1 MNHRLPSS
9 IDMASATDP
18 AHPCGLLGDT
28 PERDYSRKLQLF
40 NAFAEPELR
49 LAIAGLALKPGM
61 RVLDAGCGTGEALKW
76 LHDAVRPTGS
86 VVGMDLSAAHVRVA
100 RGAAP
105 DSVQV
110 LQEDLTRPPLA
121 AKSFDLIWS
130 VNTINHL
137 RDPSAGIGTL
147 AGLLR
152 PGGRIAIGQSSL
164 LADQHFAWDARLERL
179 TNEAV
184 RRYYEARYGLTESDL
199 RHVRHLLE
207 WMHLA
212 GLAHVTARTFII
224 ERTAPLRPA
233 DEAYLL
239 EAIYRGTWGERLRPY
254 LTSEDYTELCRL
266 CDPMHPS
273 YALHRRDFH
282 FIQTFTLVIGEAP
295 ARHDS
300 SLVPT

>member
-1 MNHRLPSS
+1 MNDRLPSV
-9 IDMASATDP
+9 ANTAVATDP
-18 AHPCGLLGDT
+18 ARPCGLLGDT

-49 LAIAGLALKPGM
+49 LAVAGLALTPGL

-100 RGAAP
+100 RAAAP

-110 LQEDLTRPPLA
+110 LQEDLTRTRLA
-121 AKSFDLIWS
+121 PGSFDLIWS

-137 RDPSAGIGTL
+137 RDPSAGLNTL

-164 LADQHFAWDARLERL
+164 LPDQHFAWDSRLERL
-179 TNEAV
+179 INEAV
-184 RRYYEARYGLTESDL
+184 HRYYEARYGLTESEL
-199 RHVRHLLE
+199 RGARNLLG
-207 WMHLA
+207 WLQQA
-212 GLAHVTARTFII
+212 GLTHITVRTSII
-224 ERTAPLRPA
+224 ERTAPLRSA

-254 LTSEDYTELCRL
+254 LASEDYAELCRL
-266 CDPMHPS
+266 CDPTHPS
-273 YALHRRDFH
+273 FAMHRRDFH
-282 FIQTFTLVIGEAP
+282 FIQTFTLITGEAP
-295 ARHDS
+295 
-300 SLVPT
+300 P

>member
-1 MNHRLPSS
+1 MSNRLPSTAN
-9 IDMASATDP
+9 MAAATDP
-18 AHPCGLLGDT
+18 AQPCGLLGDT

-49 LAIAGLALKPGM
+49 LAVAGLALTPGM

-86 VVGMDLSAAHVRVA
+86 VVGVDLSTAHVRVA
-100 RGAAP
+100 RAAAP

-110 LQEDLTRPPLA
+110 LQADLKQTRLSPG
-121 AKSFDLIWS
+121 SFDLIWS

-137 RDPSAGIGTL
+137 RDPPAGLNAL

-164 LADQHFAWDARLERL
+164 LAAQHFAWDSRLERL

-199 RHVRHLLE
+199 RGARALLA
-207 WMHLA
+207 WMQQA
-212 GLAHVTARTFII
+212 GLTHITARTAII
-224 ERTAPLRPA
+224 ERAAPLRPA

-254 LTSEDYTELCRL
+254 LTSEDYAELCRL
-266 CDPMHPS
+266 CDPTQPS
-273 YALHRRDFH
+273 FALHRRDFH
-282 FIQTFTLVIGEAP
+282 FIQTFTLITGEAP
-295 ARHDS
+295 
-300 SLVPT
+300 P

>member
-1 MNHRLPSS
+1 MNNQLPSAAN
-9 IDMASATDP
+9 MTAATDP

-49 LAIAGLALKPGM
+49 LAAAGLALAPGM

-100 RGAAP
+100 RAAAL

-110 LQEDLTRPPLA
+110 LQEDLTRPTLA
-121 AKSFDLIWS
+121 PGSFDLIWS
-130 VNTINHL
+130 VNTINHV
-137 RDPSAGIGTL
+137 RDPPAGLNIL

-164 LADQHFAWDARLERL
+164 LPDLHFAWDSRLERL

-184 RRYYEARYGLTESDL
+184 HRYYEARYGLTESEL
-199 RHVRHLLE
+199 RKVRNLLG
-207 WMHLA
+207 WMQQA
-212 GLAHVTARTFII
+212 GLTHITARTSII

-254 LTSEDYTELCRL
+254 LASEDYAELCRL
-266 CDPMHPS
+266 CDPTHPS
-273 YALHRRDFH
+273 FALHRSDFH
-282 FIQTFTLVIGEAP
+282 FIQTFTLITGDVREP
-295 ARHDS
+295 HRARTCT
-300 SLVPT
+300 V

>member
-1 MNHRLPSS
+1 MNDRLPGATD
-9 IDMASATDP
+9 IAAATDP
-18 AHPCGLLGDT
+18 ARACGLLGDT

-49 LAIAGLALKPGM
+49 LAIAGLALTPGM
-61 RVLDAGCGTGEALKW
+61 RVLDAGCGTGEALNW

-86 VVGMDLSAAHVRVA
+86 VVGTDLSAVHVRMA
-100 RGAAP
+100 RAAAP

-110 LQEDLTRPPLA
+110 LQEDLTRTRFAPR
-121 AKSFDLIWS
+121 SFDLIWS

-137 RDPSAGIGTL
+137 RDPSAGLTTL

-152 PGGRIAIGQSSL
+152 AGGRIAIGQSSL
-164 LADQHFAWDARLERL
+164 LPDQHFAWDSRLERL

-184 RRYYEARYGLTESDL
+184 HRYYQARYDLTESDL
-199 RHVRHLLE
+199 RGVRDLLG
-207 WMHLA
+207 WMQQA
-212 GLAHVTARTFII
+212 GLAHITARTSII

-266 CDPMHPS
+266 CDPTHPS
-273 YALHRRDFH
+273 FALRRRDFH
-282 FIQTFTLVIGEAP
+282 FIQTFTLIIGEAP
-295 ARHDS
+295 
-300 SLVPT
+300 P

>member
-1 MNHRLPSS
+1 MNDRLSS
-9 IDMASATDP
+9 ATDIAAATDP
-18 AHPCGLLGDT
+18 ARACGLLGDT

-49 LAIAGLALKPGM
+49 LAVAGLALMPGM

-76 LHDAVRPTGS
+76 LLDAVRPTGS

-100 RGAAP
+100 RAAAP

-110 LQEDLTRPPLA
+110 LQGDLTRTRLA
-121 AKSFDLIWS
+121 PGSFDLIWS

-137 RDPSAGIGTL
+137 RDPPAGLHTL

-152 PGGRIAIGQSSL
+152 PGGRIAIGRSSVL
-164 LADQHFAWDARLERL
+164 PDQYFAWDSRLERL

-184 RRYYEARYGLTESDL
+184 HRYYEVRYGLTEWEL
-199 RHVRHLLE
+199 RGARGLLG
-207 WMHLA
+207 WMQQA
-212 GLAHVTARTFII
+212 GLTHITARTSII

-239 EAIYRGTWGERLRPY
+239 EAIFRGTWGQRLRPH
-254 LTSEDYTELCRL
+254 LTNEDYAELCRL
-266 CDPMHPS
+266 CDPTHPS
-273 YALHRRDFH
+273 FALHRRDFH
-282 FIQTFTLVIGEAP
+282 FVQTFTLITGEAP
-295 ARHDS
+295 A
-300 SLVPT
+300 